1 MIQIGGFLGRLFK
14 PLLKSG
20 LPFIGNVLKSVF
32 LSRGLTAAMP
42 TTDTVIQKKIFGSR
56 TTAIKFSI
64 EDLND
69 IMKIVKSVENVGLL
83 IKGVSETD
91 ENEVKEQKEELPDIL
106 AATLC
111 ASLLG
116 NMLANKG
123 VIRADEGTK
132 RAGQDF

>member
-1 MIQIGGFLGRLFK
+1 
-14 PLLKSG
+14 
-20 LPFIGNVLKSVF
+20 
-32 LSRGLTAAMP
+32 MP

>member
-20 LPFIGNVLKSVF
+20 LPLIGNVLKSVF
-32 LSRGLTAAMP
+32 LSRGLTAAMS

-83 IKGVSETD
+83 IKSVSKTD
-91 ENEVKEQKEELPDIL
+91 ENEVKE
-106 AATLC
+106 
-111 ASLLG
+111 
-116 NMLANKG
+116 
-123 VIRADEGTK
+123 
-132 RAGQDF
+132 

>member
-20 LPFIGNVLKSVF
+20 LPLIGNVLKSVF